1 MNVNPANLVNLT
13 VGASRTFGYD
23 RFSVLGK
30 RVDDTTWTFTILTSD
45 MKESEHMAQVFS
57 RNGGRTFVS
66 HVDHD
71 GGDSFTSDA
80 EHHSPRSA
88 IVDALIILVI
98 G

>member
-1 MNVNPANLVNLT
+1 MNVNPANLTNLEI
-13 VGASRTFGYD
+13 GATRTFGYD

-30 RVDDTTWTFTILTSD
+30 RVAPTEWTFTLLTSD
-45 MKESEHMAQVFS
+45 MEESDYFSQVFS
-57 RNGGRTFVS
+57 RDGGRTFVS
-66 HVDHD
+66 HANYN

-80 EHHSPRSA
+80 EHHSARSA

>member
-1 MNVNPANLVNLT
+1 MNVNPTNLVNLT
-13 VGASRTFGYD
+13 IGATRTFGYD
-23 RFSVLGK
+23 RFSILGK

-45 MKESEHMAQVFS
+45 MEESDSMAQVFS
-57 RNGGRTFVS
+57 RNSGRTFVS
-66 HVDHD
+66 HMDHD

-88 IVDALIILVI
+88 IVDALIILAI